1 MKKNI
6 LAGAS
11 LVLAAS
17 ILGACSNNG
26 EATTNKSED
35 NKQTAQAELHMQK
48 GVQFVYNGKAVTD
61 KDLENHRKEFLSG
74 TTDKELKSFGGD
86 NYVAEN
92 YVLKNELLKY
102 VGSNTDEVLKAYD
115 KYSETANKAYQM
127 NKGQYVIAFVS
138 DKIVEEELTPDKV
151 KKLYETI
158 PKEKR
163 TMSFEV
169 FKSNKYLLFQLAA
182 REGLINP
189 DKLQKDL
196 YKKADIESKSLKM
209 NKDLKGVIP
218 M

>member
-17 ILGACSNNG
+17 ILGACSNG

-35 NKQTAQAELHMQK
+35 TKQTAQAELKMQK
-48 GVQFVYNGKAVTD
+48 GVQFVYNGKGVTD

-74 TTDKELKSFGGD
+74 TTDKELKKLGGD

-115 KYSETANKAYQM
+115 KYSETANKAYKM

-138 DKIVEEELTPDKV
+138 DKIEEEELTPDKV

-196 YKKADIESKSLKM
+196 YKKASIESKSLKM